1 MQLKHSRGF
10 WQKIC
15 STDKS
20 IFSYFHS
27 SKLMHRI
34 PKILFTLLVFIS
46 VLPGRTQVVIRSKSN
61 VEKTD
66 ADIRTGAKR
75 TEVYLPMLEGKNVA
89 VVANQTSLINQ
100 THLVDSLVALKVK
113 VKKIFCPEHGFR
125 GTADNGEN
133 VANATDPKTGLPLIS
148 LYGEHEKPTAK
159 DLKGIDIVVYD
170 IQDVGCRFYTYVSTM
185 SLVMEACAEQK
196 ISFLVLDRPNPN
208 GYYVD
213 GPVLEPGMK
222 SFVGKHP
229 VPIVYG
235 MTIAEYAK
243 MVNGE
248 KWLANGIQCDLK
260 TVACEGYTHS
270 DWYQLPVAP
279 SPNLPNMAAVYLY
292 PSLCLF
298 EGTVMS
304 VGRGTDLPFQVV
316 GHPKLQNAAYT
327 FTPAPRPGAK
337 NPPLNGQLCHGH
349 DLHEFATLYVRD
361 YKGIYLYW
369 LKGCYKDMPDKT
381 NFFNDYFEKL
391 AGTKTLRE
399 QIIAGKTEDQ
409 IRESWKPELAKF
421 KAIRKKYLMYED
433 FE

>member
-1 MQLKHSRGF
+1 MRFKLSSF
-10 WQKIC
+10 LILLLAA
-15 STDKS
+15 
-20 IFSYFHS
+20 FS
-27 SKLMHRI
+27 LNA
-34 PKILFTLLVFIS
+34 
-46 VLPGRTQVVIRSKSN
+46 QVVVRSLSN
-61 VEKTD
+61 IEKTD
-66 ADIRTGAKR
+66 ADIRTGAER
-75 TEVYLPMLEGKNVA
+75 TEVWLPWLSGKNVA
-89 VVANQTSLINQ
+89 VVANQTSMINK
-100 THLVDSLVALKVK
+100 THLVDSLVALKVN

-125 GTADNGEN
+125 GTADNGES
-133 VANATDPKTGLPLIS
+133 VASTIDTKTGLPLIS
-148 LYGEHEKPTAK
+148 LYGAHDKPTAK
-159 DLKGIDIVVYD
+159 DLKGIDIVIYD
-170 IQDVGCRFYTYVSTM
+170 IQDVGCRFYTYISTM

-196 ISFLVLDRPNPN
+196 IPFIVLDRPNPN
-208 GYYVD
+208 GYFVD
-213 GPVLEPGMK
+213 GPILEPAYK

-235 MTIAEYAK
+235 MTIAEYAR

-260 TVACEGYTHS
+260 YVECDTYTHS

-279 SPNLPNMAAVYLY
+279 SPNLPNMASVYLY

-304 VGRGTDLPFQVV
+304 IGRGTDLPFQVI
-316 GHPKLQNAAYT
+316 GHPKLPKAIYT
-327 FTPAPRPGAK
+327 FTPKPLPGAS
-337 NPPLNGQLCHGH
+337 NPPYNGQVCYGH

-369 LKGCYKDMPDKT
+369 LNGSYKDMPDKA

-409 IRESWKPELAKF
+409 IRDSWKPGLDKF
-421 KAIRKKYLMYED
+421 RTIRKKYLLYAD